1 MPQPIMKKYKQG
13 EVGMEYGM
21 PSKEKPQ
28 AGLLKKYS
36 TGELSNVADGAPAKE
51 KPQADILKKY
61 TTGEFSKVPDG
72 K

>member
-51 KPQADILKKY
+51 KPQADMLKRY
-61 TTGEFSKVPDG
+61 SQGEVSKVADG

>member
-13 EVGMEYGM
+13 EMGMEYGM
-21 PSKEKPQ
+21 PSKEK
-28 AGLLKKYS
+28 AGMKRYS
-36 TGELSNVADGAPAKE
+36 HGELSEVADGAPAKE

>member
-1 MPQPIMKKYKQG
+1 MPEPIMKKYKQG

>member
-1 MPQPIMKKYKQG
+1 MKMYKQG
-13 EVGMEYGM
+13 EMGMEYGM
-21 PSKEKPQ
+21 PSKEK
-28 AGLLKKYS
+28 ASMKRYS
-36 TGELSNVADGAPAKE
+36 HGELSEVADGAPAKE

>member
-28 AGLLKKYS
+28 A
-36 TGELSNVADGAPAKE
+36 
-51 KPQADILKKY
+51 DILKKY